1 MKNTP
6 FEIIRSEAEALLGE
20 LIKIRRHIHQYPELS
35 FQEKETSAFI
45 SNQLTTLG
53 IEHKTRV
60 AGYGI
65 TGLLDSGKPGKTIA
79 LRADMDALPIL
90 EKTNTEYAS
99 KNTGVMHACGHDVHS
114 TCLLGALKI
123 LNENKEL
130 WQGKVFFLF
139 QPAEE
144 KLPGGASLM
153 IAEGVFNEI
162 RPSAIFGLH
171 VFNPLPVGSA
181 GFRKGMY
188 MASADE
194 LYITVKGKGGHGAV
208 PELAID
214 PVPIA
219 AQIITSLQ
227 TLVSRSAKPTIP
239 SVLTIG
245 KVLAEGATNVIPSE
259 VYMEGTFR
267 TLDEKWREEAHEI
280 IRRICHETAASFG
293 ATCEARIEKGYPC
306 LVNDNE
312 TTREAAEKAGILLGE
327 DQVKELEIRMAS
339 EDFAFYSQIIP
350 SCFLRLGT
358 GNPEKGIT
366 ANVHQ
371 DTFDIDEAAL
381 AKGAALMA
389 SMADIIMN

>member
-6 FEIIRSEAEALLGE
+6 FEIIRSEAEALLDE

-45 SNQLTTLG
+45 SEQLNTLG
-53 IEHKTRV
+53 IEHKTRI
-60 AGYGI
+60 AGHGI
-65 TGLLDSGKPGKTIA
+65 TGLIDSGKPGKTIA

-90 EKTNTEYAS
+90 EKTNKEYAS

-114 TCLLGALKI
+114 ACLLGALKI
-123 LNENKEL
+123 LNENRDL
-130 WQGKVFFLF
+130 WRGKVFFLF

-153 IAEGVFNEI
+153 IAEGVFDEI

-171 VFNPLPVGSA
+171 VFNPLPIGTA

-208 PELAID
+208 PELATD

-227 TLVSRSAKPTIP
+227 TVVSRSSKPTIP

-245 KVLAEGATNVIPSE
+245 KVSAEGATNVIPSE

-280 IRRICHETAASFG
+280 IRRICRETAASFG
-293 ATCEARIEKGYPC
+293 ATCVTRIEKGYPC
-306 LVNDNE
+306 LINDDE
-312 TTREAAEKAGILLGE
+312 ITREAAKKAGKLLGE
-327 DQVKELEIRMAS
+327 DHVKELEIRMAS

-350 SCFLRLGT
+350 SCFFRLGT

-381 AKGAALMA
+381 ATGAALMA
-389 SMADIIMN
+389 CMADIITD